1 MALSVSVNGVSLPVS
16 SSTTPGH
23 TSVPLS
29 NAKSFTIS
37 WSGLSSSSTAQ
48 SHLIIQISESYQNIL
63 TFSGNIG
70 VSPCYMAVLDSTGNS
85 SFYLEYYGYSRVGTS
100 GSITIN
106 SSISLVGKTLDI
118 SHQDNEGTSYLVSSV
133 DFIQS
138 ATAPSWG
145 SGAYFRIANT
155 TSTGN
160 VSCTWAGA
168 QAGTN
173 NPIASFEYRYS
184 DNNGSSWSN
193 PVTINSTAASGS
205 ASLPTSGTVNTTRIY
220 QLRIKGSASSNQYSG
235 WLSGNQGC
243 KRIIT
248 LTAPVLSL
256 TSPSNQLVWKVAT
269 GSTITGSSS
278 GTVTYELLKSGSA
291 TGSSTTTVNAN
302 VTLAES
308 AISTWGTSPL
318 SMTIRA
324 SCTINGY
331 TATAISAT
339 VAFTYRPTFTDASNF
354 LGSAADGQ
362 SLTLT
367 WTAGS
372 LYNGDTV
379 NHLLEYSADGT
390 TFTQLSAS
398 AASPYAVSEA
408 VILALTTTPNTGI
421 TFRLTASGDGQTGT
435 PLTVAFTYYPSVN
448 PITNLR
454 INGMASASGE
464 SFTVTWDASMAS
476 NGDPANRYQIVID
489 GQVYGLVNTTSF
501 EITAAMA
508 YQLGSGTVTVM
519 AQLVSGQNTYSATD
533 GGLSVSF
540 TYRLNFKPI
549 SVYDGTAMVA
559 CVADYYDGTSWVSID
574 WSIWDGEEWK

>member
-1 MALSVSVNGVSLPVS
+1 MGTVVKINGVTVYGSGSGS
-16 SSTTPGH
+16 SAITI
-23 TSVPLS
+23 PLT
-29 NAKSFTIS
+29 NNKSFTLS
-37 WSGLSSSSTAQ
+37 WSGMSPSANQCYVNLYLTNYQACLS
-48 SHLIIQISESYQNIL
+48 
-63 TFSGNIG
+63 FSGNTG
-70 VSPCYMAVLDSTGNS
+70 VSPFYSLYLDSVGNMDQSAYAGYMLTGA
-85 SFYLEYYGYSRVGTS
+85 S
-100 GSITIN
+100 GSITVN
-106 SSISLVGKTLDI
+106 STVSLVGLTLHSDGYNTD
-118 SHQDNEGTSYLVSSV
+118 SDQYPYSGPDVTFSAA
-133 DFIQS
+133 
-138 ATAPSWG
+138 ATAPSWA

-155 TSTGN
+155 ISTGN

-435 PLTVAFTYYPSVN
+435 PLTVAFTYYPTVN

-464 SFTVTWDASMAS
+464 SFTVTWDASTAS

-489 GQVYGLVNTTSF
+489 GQVYGLVYTTSF

-549 SVYDGTAMVA
+549 SVYDGTAMIA
-559 CVADYYDGTSWVSID
+559 CVADYYDGTSWVSLD